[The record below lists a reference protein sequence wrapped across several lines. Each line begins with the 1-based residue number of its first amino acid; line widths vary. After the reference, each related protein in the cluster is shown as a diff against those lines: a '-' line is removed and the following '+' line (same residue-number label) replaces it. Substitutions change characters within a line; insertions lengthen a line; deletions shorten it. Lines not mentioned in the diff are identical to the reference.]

1 MKLTNPLRSARF
13 VARSMMIGATALALG
28 SCSLMPSSFDDAL
41 NRSTKI
47 TADFDNI
54 AGMYEGNE
62 IMVLGLAVGKVDKIV
77 PKGTFVEVHMTVKPG
92 VKIPKDAIA
101 AIVSPSIVTDRHIEI
116 TPPYTGGD
124 ALESGDHLPK
134 ARTRTPVE
142 LDTMIKTIDQFAAA
156 LKPEPGQDGLGP
168 LSGRVLYP
176 VLNGNGQKIRET
188 LDALSGALKVGVD
201 NKDAISNII
210 IKLNE
215 LTTMLAENDQSVRDF
230 SNRMTALSGL
240 LAEQSP
246 GLQATLDQL
255 NQFLVN
261 TSTTFSGHQEE
272 LASSL
277 TGLTNVTKQLRDNA
291 TQVVEIVDVVPLL
304 MQNINNSMDKERG
317 FVRLHGLIGTAMSGE
332 IVSVFCERIQMK
344 SDGCRTGNMQDFGPD
359 YGLTAALLGL
369 TK

>member
-1 MKLTNPLRSARF
+1 MKLTNKLR
-13 VARSMMIGATALALG
+13 VARAMMIATTALALG
-28 SCSLMPSSFDDAL
+28 SCSLMPSQFDDAL
-41 NRSTKI
+41 GRSTKI
-47 TADFDNI
+47 TADFENI

-77 PKGTFVEVHMTVKPG
+77 PKGTYVEVHMTIDAG

-101 AIVSPSIVTDRHIEI
+101 AIISPSIVTDRHIEVS
-116 TPPYTGGD
+116 PPFTGGE
-124 ALESGDHLPK
+124 ALKSGDHLPK

-156 LKPEPGQDGLGP
+156 LKPEPGQEGLGP

-201 NKDAISNII
+201 NKDAIANII

-215 LTTMLAENDQSVRDF
+215 LTTMLADNDQSVRDF
-230 SNRMTALSGL
+230 SDRVTAMSGL
-240 LAEQSP
+240 LADQAP

-255 NQFLVN
+255 NQFLNN
-261 TSTTFSGHQEE
+261 TSTTFAGHQDE
-272 LASSL
+272 LSASL
-277 TGLTNVTKQLRDNA
+277 TGLTTVTNQLRANSGA
-291 TQVVEIVDVVPLL
+291 MVEIVDVVPLL
-304 MQNINNSMDKERG
+304 MQNIDGAINKEKG
-317 FVRLHGLIGTAMSGE
+317 FVRLQALIGTALTGE
-332 IVSVFCERIQMK
+332 IVSVFCERIQMLP
-344 SDGCRTGNMQDFGPD
+344 DGCRTTGNVQDFGPD

>member
-1 MKLTNPLRSARF
+1 MKLTNKLRIART
-13 VARSMMIGATALALG
+13 MMIATTALALG
-28 SCSLMPSSFDDAL
+28 SCSLLPSQFDDAL
-41 NRSTKI
+41 GRSTKI
-47 TADFDNI
+47 TADFENI

-77 PKGTFVEVHMTVKPG
+77 PKGTYVEVHMTIDSG

-101 AIVSPSIVTDRHIEI
+101 AIISPSIVTDRHIEVS
-116 TPPYTGGD
+116 PPFTGGET
-124 ALESGDHLPK
+124 LKSGDHLPK

-156 LKPEPGQDGLGP
+156 LKPEPGQEGLGP

-201 NKDAISNII
+201 NKDAIANII

-215 LTTMLAENDQSVRDF
+215 LTTMLADNDQSVRDF
-230 SNRMTALSGL
+230 SDRMTAMSGL
-240 LAEQSP
+240 LAEQAP

-255 NQFLVN
+255 NQFLNN
-261 TSTTFSGHQEE
+261 TSTTFAGHQDE
-272 LASSL
+272 LAASL
-277 TGLTNVTKQLRDNA
+277 AGLTNVTNQLRSNSGA
-291 TQVVEIVDVVPLL
+291 LVEIIDVVPML
-304 MQNINNSMDKERG
+304 MQNIDGAINKEKG
-317 FVRLHGLIGTAMSGE
+317 FVRLHALIGTALSGE
-332 IVSVFCERIQMK
+332 IVSVFCERVQMRA
-344 SDGCRTGNMQDFGPD
+344 DGCRTGNAQDFGPD

>member
-1 MKLTNPLRSARF
+1 MKLTNKLR
-13 VARSMMIGATALALG
+13 VARTMMIAATALALG
-28 SCSLMPSSFDDAL
+28 SCSLLPSQFDDAL
-41 NRSTKI
+41 GRSTKI
-47 TADFDNI
+47 TADFENI

-77 PKGTFVEVHMTVKPG
+77 PKGTYVEVHMTIDAG

-101 AIVSPSIVTDRHIEI
+101 AIISPSIVTDRHIEVS
-116 TPPYTGGD
+116 PPFTGGET
-124 ALESGDHLPK
+124 LKSGDHLPK

-156 LKPEPGQDGLGP
+156 LKPQPGQEGLGP

-215 LTTMLAENDQSVRDF
+215 LTTMLADNDQSVRDF
-230 SNRMTALSGL
+230 SDRMTAMTGL
-240 LAEQSP
+240 LAEQAP

-255 NQFLVN
+255 NQFLAN
-261 TSTTFSGHQEE
+261 TSTTFAGHQDE
-272 LASSL
+272 LAASL
-277 TGLTNVTKQLRDNA
+277 TGLTTVTNQLRDNSGA
-291 TQVVEIVDVVPLL
+291 LVEIVDVVPML
-304 MQNINNSMDKERG
+304 MQNIDGAINKEKG
-317 FVRLHGLIGTAMSGE
+317 FVRLHALIGTALSGE
-332 IVSVFCERIQMK
+332 LVSLFCERIQMR
-344 SDGCRTGNMQDFGPD
+344 SDGCRTGNVQDFGPD